1 MEIKF
6 DAFGE
11 CLEQFSKE
19 ELAYIVNYSLA
30 IMDDH
35 VKNFSGKD
43 ARIVAQL
50 RIATLEMIRKVNDGH
65 MERLDEEIKA
75 LEEKRRHE
83 KQILEALDEVLYN
96 KLMS

>member
-30 IMDDH
+30 IMDEH
-35 VKNFSGKD
+35 VKKFSGQD

-65 MERLDEEIKA
+65 MERLDEEREA
-75 LEEKRRHE
+75 FEEKRRRE
-83 KQILEALDEVLYN
+83 KLIVEAVDETLYN
-96 KLMS
+96 KIMN

>member
-30 IMDDH
+30 IMDEH
-35 VKNFSGKD
+35 VKKFSGQD

-65 MERLDEEIKA
+65 MERLDEEIEA
-75 LEEKRRHE
+75 LEVKRRHE
-83 KQILEALDEVLYN
+83 KQILEAVDEVLYN